1 MGEGIAGGGLAFE
14 GVFEAGA
21 VGMLENILLEN
32 GRPILIDFGTSALRL
47 QTDTLSEA
55 ATNPAGSIRYMAA
68 EQLCGRFSPA
78 RRVGSGV

>member
-1 MGEGIAGGGLAFE
+1 MGEGIDGGGLAFQ

-21 VGMLENILLEN
+21 VGMLETILLVN
-32 GRPILIDFGTSALRL
+32 GRPSLIDFGTSAFHL
-47 QTDTLSEA
+47 QTDALSE

-68 EQLCGRFSPA
+68 GQLFGRSSPA